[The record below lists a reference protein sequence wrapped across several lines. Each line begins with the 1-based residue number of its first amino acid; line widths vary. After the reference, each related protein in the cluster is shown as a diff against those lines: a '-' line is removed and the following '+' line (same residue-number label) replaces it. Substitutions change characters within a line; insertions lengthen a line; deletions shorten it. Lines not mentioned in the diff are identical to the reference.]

1 MSTMER
7 VDASPRWMR
16 VLIAAGVLLAVLLLG
31 ASAGLV
37 IPGAGRGPA
46 LPGSDSG
53 TSASART

>member
-1 MSTMER
+1 MER

-46 LPGSDSG
+46 LPGPDSG